1 MSNTTSMRTGAS
13 VKTPNVIIVGGGPVG
28 LALAGDLGWRG
39 ISCVLI
45 EKTDGVITQPK
56 MDGVNVRTME
66 FCRRWGLVD
75 RIRGCAYPASYPQD
89 MVYLT
94 SLNGYELGRETF
106 LTPSGGPEERRL
118 GSSPE
123 VRIRCPQNMFDPILR
138 EFADSFE
145 HVELRYQTEYLGH
158 QQDGEGVS
166 VAVRGP
172 DGVETEL
179 RGAWLVG
186 CDGASSGIRKELAIG
201 TQGLGVLT
209 FTTNV
214 IFRCENLFALH
225 DKALAYRHIFI
236 GPEGVWATMVAIN
249 GVDQWRVQLVGNEE
263 KRQLSDADIRAA
275 IERIVG
281 RPFDYEIVSVLP
293 WVRRELV
300 ADRYREGRVLL
311 AGDAVHATSPT
322 GGFGMNTG
330 IGDAV
335 DLAWKLAAVIE
346 GWGHDGLLDSYGLER
361 RPVAQR
367 AVREASGNLR
377 RMMSPQPDAR
387 LLAPTYE
394 GALAR
399 YELGRRYS
407 ATMLR
412 EWYKLGI
419 DMGYSYAD
427 SALCLPEA
435 APPALVPQALNHDIS
450 GASNGAV
457 LRGSLADGT
466 PVGPSLLR
474 EWQRLALHVA
484 DGVEVAT
491 EWEELPPEQV
501 MIYRQTAAPGA
512 RAPHVWL
519 ADGSSTLDLFGK
531 AYVLL
536 RLGADAP
543 LADALE
549 EAARRHGLPL
559 AVHTLEEPDVLAAY
573 QRRLV
578 LVRPDGHVTWRGDD
592 WPAAGLEALVR
603 CMTGA
608 AMAGQ

>member
-1 MSNTTSMRTGAS
+1 MDNTRQD
-13 VKTPNVIIVGGGPVG
+13 PRVIIVGGGPVG

-39 ISCVLI
+39 IPCLLI
-45 EKTDGVITQPK
+45 EQTDGTITQPK
-56 MDGVNVRTME
+56 MDGINVRTME
-66 FCRRWGLVD
+66 FCRRWGLVEQ
-75 RIRGCAYPASYPQD
+75 IRACPYPSSYPQD

-118 GSSPE
+118 GASPE

-138 EFADSFE
+138 RFADSFP
-145 HVELRYQTEYLGH
+145 HVDLRYETRYLGH
-158 QQDGEGVS
+158 SQDERGVR
-166 VAVRGP
+166 VRVQTR
-172 DGVETEL
+172 DGAERTL
-179 RGAWLVG
+179 AADWLVA
-186 CDGASSGIRKELAIG
+186 CDGAGSGIRQELGIG

-209 FTTNV
+209 YTTNV
-214 IFRCENLFALH
+214 IFRCANLFALH
-225 DKALAYRHIFI
+225 DKALAYRHLFI

-249 GVDQWRVQLVGNEE
+249 GVDQWRVQLVGNRE
-263 KRQLSDADIRAA
+263 KRQLTEAEIRAA

-281 RPFDYEIVSVLP
+281 RPFDYEIVSVMP

-300 ADRYREGRVLL
+300 ADRYRAGRVLL

-330 IGDAV
+330 IGDSV

-346 GWGHDGLLDSYGLER
+346 GWGGDGLLDSYELER

-377 RMMSPQPDAR
+377 RMMSPQPGPA
-387 LLAPTYE
+387 LLEPTYE

-419 DMGYSYAD
+419 DMGYTYAH
-427 SALCLPEA
+427 SPLCVPEDE
-435 APPALVPQALNHDIS
+435 PPAPRPMPARHAIS
-450 GASNGAV
+450 GATNGAV
-457 LRGSLADGT
+457 LRGALADGT
-466 PVGPSLLR
+466 PVTPSLLR

-484 DGVEVAT
+484 DGYPVQT
-491 EWEELPPEQV
+491 EWQELPPEEV

-519 ADGSSTLDLFGK
+519 RDGRSTLDLFGGG
-531 AYVLL
+531 YVLL

-543 LADALE
+543 AADPLA
-549 EAARRHGLPL
+549 AAAGARGVPL
-559 AVHTLEEPDVLAAY
+559 AVHALDEAEVLQAY
-573 QRRLV
+573 RRRLV

-592 WPAAGLEALVR
+592 WPAGGVERLLD

-608 AMAGQ
+608 AMAARQ